1 VHHAAIG
8 YLAAHGWLR
17 RGGAWYTQLAKKWWV
32 VGRARRPARV
42 DGSARPTASGGPT
55 PEIVR
60 VDRVLGPSSTTPV
73 AAPDGAALAVV
84 RFHNAVPF
92 TAHYDGNT
100 LALAPD
106 ARALATGARAIEDEL
121 ARTLGAD
128 FRAANQGSVLPHAPS
143 ARRAALLREAVGLHG
158 DPRRLVEHHRG
169 RPGTQLGRDAWRGVV
184 WTDRFHATPAVFS
197 LQVGRRVQIAAGAPL
212 LDVVPFPRSL
222 AARASRSSAKA
233 DHGLRAQRPPT
244 RR

>member
-1 VHHAAIG
+1 MHHAAIG

-73 AAPDGAALAVV
+73 AAPDGAAPDGAALAVV

-106 ARALATGARAIEDEL
+106 ARAHWPRAREPSKTSGRARS
-121 ARTLGAD
+121 ARTSAPPTRGACY
-128 FRAANQGSVLPHAPS
+128 LMPHPHGEPHFFVKPWAFTETFAGWSSIIEGVRGPS
-143 ARRAALLREAVGLHG
+143 WDVM
-158 DPRRLVEHHRG
+158 
-169 RPGTQLGRDAWRGVV
+169 RGVV
-184 WTDRFHATPAVFS
+184 WCGPIASTP
-197 LQVGRRVQIAAGAPL
+197 RRL
-212 LDVVPFPRSL
+212 C
-222 AARASRSSAKA
+222 SRS
-233 DHGLRAQRPPT
+233 R
-244 RR
+244 